1 MALLVLLTSPL
12 TGSAAWGR
20 LPDALRTRGADVT
33 VVEAVGDDEPPYALR
48 WVASCAL
55 QVRAERPGPV
65 VLVGHSGAGLLLAQ
79 LGFALRAAHRAVAA
93 YAFVDA
99 GVPRAGSRLD
109 VLDTE
114 DANAAAE
121 LRAHLA
127 TGGRFP
133 TWSADDLVA
142 DVPAAT
148 DREELVHGLRPRDLA
163 YWSEPLPPPVDWP
176 EAPCVYLRTSAGYD
190 ATLRVAT
197 ARGWAVDSLDL
208 GHFPG
213 LRDPDATASAL
224 ITLLTP
230 TVPGLLTRESRSSPR
245 GSVTVG
251 PGCSR
256 YDGRLSPPR
265 GGRRPD
271 TPSALEFDE

>member
-20 LPDALRTRGADVT
+20 LPDALGTRGAEVT
-33 VVEAVGDDEPPYALR
+33 VVEAVDDDEPPYALR

-55 QVRAERPGPV
+55 QVRAQRPGPV

-79 LGFALRAAHRAVAA
+79 LGFALRAAHRPIAA

-109 VLDTE
+109 VLETE
-114 DANAAAE
+114 DAALAAE

-127 TGGRFP
+127 TGGQFP
-133 TWSADDLVA
+133 AWSADDLVA

-148 DREELVHGLRPRDLA
+148 DREQLVQGLRPRDLA

-176 EAPCVYLRTSAGYD
+176 EAPCVYLQTSSGYG
-190 ATLRVAT
+190 ATFRAAK
-197 ARGWAVDSLDL
+197 ARGWAVDRLEL

-213 LRDPDATASAL
+213 LRDPDAVASAL
-224 ITLLTP
+224 LALLTP
-230 TVPGLLTRESRSSPR
+230 TVPGLLTR
-245 GSVTVG
+245 
-251 PGCSR
+251 
-256 YDGRLSPPR
+256 
-265 GGRRPD
+265 
-271 TPSALEFDE
+271 